1 MPQSPEPQTYSLP
14 SAAPYTN
21 HGKTKAAW
29 TLMWGICLG
38 VLVVGLG
45 LILQNNAVEIAG
57 VVIVVVALVASQ
69 IMRGMGL
76 GQPAAASAP
85 SKEPDWYGA

>member
-1 MPQSPEPQTYSLP
+1 MPQSPEPQTYTLP
-14 SAAPYTN
+14 PAAPFTN

-29 TLMWGICLG
+29 TLMWGVSIG

-45 LILQNNAVEIAG
+45 LILESRAVEIGG
-57 VVIVVVALVASQ
+57 VAILVLSLVVSQ
-69 IMRGMGL
+69 ILRGMGL
-76 GQPAAASAP
+76 GQPAPTSAP